1 MNIRLLERS
10 SNITCNCFDGS
21 KRKSIYSRIFSFVG
35 QSVDLVM
42 LRYLSMLFFV
52 GLVFWG
58 CKQSAIIESEKAINL
73 LHNNEYYFLDVRTKI
88 EHDHK
93 SIPNTECIPVQEI
106 EKRISELKKF
116 KNKKIIVYC
125 RSGNRS
131 RVATKILNKNGFNAY
146 NLNGGMNE
154 WEGKVEAGK

>member
-10 SNITCNCFDGS
+10 SNITCNCYAGS
-21 KRKSIYSRIFSFVG
+21 KQKSIYSRIFSFVG

-73 LHNNEYYFLDVRTKI
+73 LHNNEYYFLDVRTNR
-88 EHDHK
+88 EHIVK
-93 SIPNTECIPVQEI
+93 SIPDTECIPVQEI
-106 EKRISELKKF
+106 QKRIEELKKY
-116 KNKKIIVYC
+116 KSKKIIVYC

-131 RVATKILNKNGFNAY
+131 RTATEILNENGYNAFN
-146 NLNGGMNE
+146 LIGGMNGWKGE
-154 WEGKVEAGK
+154 IETGK